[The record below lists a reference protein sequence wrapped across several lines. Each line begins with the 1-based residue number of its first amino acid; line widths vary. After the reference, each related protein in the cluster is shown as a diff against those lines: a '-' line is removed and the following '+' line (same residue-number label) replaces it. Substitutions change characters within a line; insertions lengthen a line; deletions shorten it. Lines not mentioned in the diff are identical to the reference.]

1 MSDYVKRM
9 KEGQESIFYLC
20 GESIEK
26 LQRNPHLEGFKA
38 KGVEVLLLIDTV
50 DDFWPSAMGEF
61 DGKVFKSVTRSGED
75 LGKIAD
81 KADKKKEEAQ
91 KPAENIADLIALMK
105 LTLGDAVKDVRA
117 SDRLTSS
124 AVCLTSDEGDID
136 IHLER
141 FLKQHNQIR
150 TPSKRILE
158 LNPKHT
164 LITQMANRA
173 KQSGAADSLKD
184 VAWLLFDQARL
195 LDGDTL
201 ADPVAF
207 GERLGAVL
215 AKAV

>member
-1 MSDYVKRM
+1 M
-9 KEGQESIFYLC
+9 L
-20 GESIEK
+20 GEEI
-26 LQRNPHLEGFKA
+26 
-38 KGVEVLLLIDTV
+38 
-50 DDFWPSAMGEF
+50 
-61 DGKVFKSVTRSGED
+61 
-75 LGKIAD
+75 
-81 KADKKKEEAQ
+81 
-91 KPAENIADLIALMK
+91 
-105 LTLGDAVKDVRA
+105 KDVRA

-124 AVCLTSDEGDID
+124 AVCLTSDEGDLD

-158 LNPKHT
+158 LNPKHA
-164 LITQMANRA
+164 LIVQMAARA
-173 KQSGAADSLKD
+173 KEVGAAESLKN